1 MNKNY
6 AIIDA
11 VVVACPMAVGKS
23 GHWRQSWDL
32 SMKNFF
38 LQNSAAD

>member
-11 VVVACPMAVGKS
+11 VAVACTMAVGKS
-23 GHWRQSWDL
+23 GHWSQSCDP
-32 SMKNFF
+32 STKNFF